1 MKLPRRK
8 FLQLA
13 AGAAAISATS
23 RGAAALDYPT
33 RPVHIV
39 VGFPPGGTADIVSRL
54 IGQSLSE
61 RLGQQ
66 FVIENRPGAGTN
78 IATETVVRAPPDGYT
93 LLAAVATNTINPAL
107 YSNLN
112 FNFIRDIA
120 MVAGIS
126 RQPLVLDVHP
136 SVPITSVPELIAH
149 AKANPGQITM
159 ASFGTGTTSQAAIE
173 LLKMMADISVLHVP
187 YHGSAPMIT
196 DLLGGRV
203 QTAIDALP
211 TSLEHIRVGK
221 LRALAVTTA
230 TRSEALPD
238 IPTVGEFLPG
248 YEVVGWVGVGAPA
261 NTPVEIV
268 NKLNKEIN
276 TCLGDPKALARLAQ
290 LGATAFVATPSDLA
304 NRVGEETE
312 KWSKVIKFA
321 GIKPE

>member
-1 MKLPRRK
+1 M
-8 FLQLA
+8 
-13 AGAAAISATS
+13 
-23 RGAAALDYPT
+23 
-33 RPVHIV
+33 
-39 VGFPPGGTADIVSRL
+39 
-54 IGQSLSE
+54 
-61 RLGQQ
+61 
-66 FVIENRPGAGTN
+66 
-78 IATETVVRAPPDGYT
+78 VRAPPDGYT

-112 FNFIRDIA
+112 FNFIHDIA

-136 SVPITSVPELIAH
+136 SVPITSVPELVAD

-211 TSLEHIRVGK
+211 IQHIRVGK

-276 TCLGDPKALARLAQ
+276 TCLGDPKVLARLAQ
-290 LGATAFVATPSDLA
+290 LGSTAFVATPSDLH

>member
-1 MKLPRRK
+1 
-8 FLQLA
+8 
-13 AGAAAISATS
+13 
-23 RGAAALDYPT
+23 
-33 RPVHIV
+33 
-39 VGFPPGGTADIVSRL
+39 
-54 IGQSLSE
+54 
-61 RLGQQ
+61 
-66 FVIENRPGAGTN
+66 
-78 IATETVVRAPPDGYT
+78 
-93 LLAAVATNTINPAL
+93 
-107 YSNLN
+107 
-112 FNFIRDIA
+112 
-120 MVAGIS
+120 
-126 RQPLVLDVHP
+126 
-136 SVPITSVPELIAH
+136 
-149 AKANPGQITM
+149 
-159 ASFGTGTTSQAAIE
+159 
-173 LLKMMADISVLHVP
+173 MMADINVLQVP

-238 IPTVGEFLPG
+238 IPTVGEFLPD

-276 TCLGDPKALARLAQ
+276 ICLGDPKVLARLAQ
-290 LGATAFVATPSDLA
+290 LGSTAFVVTPSDLA